1 MPPPPRHV
9 EGEGDATRR
18 RHVSRGHG
26 MPHITSRASFSHGR
40 SSPSSSLTSTGA
52 ASRAAISVDDARL
65 CVSHC
70 RHRCGVAIVPCLSL
84 MVSVSSSLRRGRVLA
99 SATPRP
105 LGTRETIARPKAAHT
120 ATARSAVAL
129 CRLCASFFVAA
140 SDARSLAGCS
150 RQRGAGPPKRGRRP
164 RITAALRAAVLVFV
178 AQAGAR
184 AVIDVD
190 HILGASKHASPSVEQ
205 FLDTLT
211 TVPTRSAPCRVTLP
225 LPSVGDE
232 YMYRRPASNPSDE
245 YMYQQGHADNAV
257 HNITAY
263 RIGEDSVGDEY
274 TYRRPASKDAPDR
287 LAALSRRTLSRLNDE
302 YMDFRPASRPSLDLT
317 ELAFVVCTMPS
328 LSGASNMRYA
338 ISGTRYALGDP
349 TRRRSNI
356 SPSREQADS
365 TDVLFV
371 DGDLSAS

>member
-9 EGEGDATRR
+9 RSLSRPPAAADHAEGEGDATRR

-52 ASRAAISVDDARL
+52 ASRAAISVDDARF

-70 RHRCGVAIVPCLSL
+70 RRHCGVTIVLCLL
-84 MVSVSSSLRRGRVLA
+84 RMASVSSSLRETRTVIGLGDASTPWDPGDHRAAEDRAPATARSAVAYYQTHPSMDGRVDA
-99 SATPRP
+99 EPGRARSRRRVRVRRTGR
-105 LGTRETIARPKAAHT
+105 GTARPKAAHT

-129 CRLCASFFVAA
+129 CRLCASSFVAA

-150 RQRGAGPPKRGRRP
+150 RQRGAGPPKRDRRP

-232 YMYRRPASNPSDE
+232 YMYPRPASNPT
-245 YMYQQGHADNAV
+245 HADNAV
-257 HNITAY
+257 HDITAY
-263 RIGEDSVGDEY
+263 RIGEDGVGDEY
-274 TYRRPASKDAPDR
+274 TYRRPASKTMSIWIAV
-287 LAALSRRTLSRLNDE
+287 RRAT
-302 YMDFRPASRPSLDLT
+302 
-317 ELAFVVCTMPS
+317 
-328 LSGASNMRYA
+328 
-338 ISGTRYALGDP
+338 
-349 TRRRSNI
+349 
-356 SPSREQADS
+356 
-365 TDVLFV
+365 
-371 DGDLSAS
+371 